1 MNSIKG
7 LWSSIGAGTSNH
19 SNDNDLQSIV
29 RQDDAVI
36 IDVRENFEFNS
47 GHVDNARNMPLSQ
60 FGSFVNEIMKINA
73 PIVLY
78 CQSGNRSGQA
88 VQMLKGKG
96 KDNVYNGGSLGIMKS
111 FMIR

>member
-1 MNSIKG
+1 MNSIKEF
-7 LWSSIGAGTSNH
+7 WSSLGASKSNL
-19 SNDNDLQSIV
+19 SDDNDLQSIV

-36 IDVRENFEFNS
+36 IDVREKFEFNS
-47 GHVDNARNMPLSQ
+47 GHVNNARNMPLSQ
-60 FGSFVNEIMKINA
+60 FGSFVNEIMKINS
-73 PIVLY
+73 PVVLY

-88 VQMLKGKG
+88 VQILKNQG